1 MQLTRIRLAS
11 VAVSFAA
18 MSVSACGT
26 VAAGDAG
33 TIVAGAQADGTPAI
47 PSADRDEPTPTP
59 SASGTRAPLPDRAN
73 AASRKHPDP
82 CGVDNNLDG
91 IEREN
96 RFFEGPADRVVAAAK
111 ELFGGRYLGAYI
123 ANVQQQY
130 GVGVGLY
137 QLTTADE
144 DAFFEATCFRRGDVV
159 FEAGPVSGT
168 QLAAW
173 QAEAVEIISGDAGCS
188 TDPDWQTGRITV
200 IIKPGHTDVR
210 EALQR
215 AIPADNLIVKEKECP
230 ESLLVIRSR

>member
-1 MQLTRIRLAS
+1 
-11 VAVSFAA
+11 
-18 MSVSACGT
+18 
-26 VAAGDAG
+26 
-33 TIVAGAQADGTPAI
+33 
-47 PSADRDEPTPTP
+47 
-59 SASGTRAPLPDRAN
+59 
-73 AASRKHPDP
+73 
-82 CGVDNNLDG
+82 
-91 IEREN
+91 
-96 RFFEGPADRVVAAAK
+96 
-111 ELFGGRYLGAYI
+111 
-123 ANVQQQY
+123 
-130 GVGVGLY
+130 
-137 QLTTADE
+137 
-144 DAFFEATCFRRGDVV
+144 VV